1 MILLVQFIYQF
12 CFHCIFPFRVVKYT
26 QIALS
31 VLFLGSLAL
40 VGAGS
45 YFICPSSF
53 MDCRAHINPITAHA
67 IADMY
72 IPASVNPAGR
82 INSNN
87 NAATPYRFDR
97 LNTFLTFYLLSSFPD
112 TPRSLRPRIC
122 CDCCFSQKSF
132 LRFLSVSRFRQPD
145 H

>member
-1 MILLVQFIYQF
+1 M
-12 CFHCIFPFRVVKYT
+12 
-26 QIALS
+26 
-31 VLFLGSLAL
+31 

-97 LNTFLTFYLLSSFPD
+97 LNTFFKFSPLSELNACPHPLRD
-112 TPRSLRPRIC
+112 AQLPHWTP
-122 CDCCFSQKSF
+122 
-132 LRFLSVSRFRQPD
+132 